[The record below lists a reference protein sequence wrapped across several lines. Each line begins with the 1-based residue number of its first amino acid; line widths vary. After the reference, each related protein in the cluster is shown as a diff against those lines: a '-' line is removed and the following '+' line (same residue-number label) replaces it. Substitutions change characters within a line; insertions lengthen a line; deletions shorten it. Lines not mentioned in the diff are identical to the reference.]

1 MEEREGREKETERGG
16 YEKKS
21 RRTSKKDRRTHKE
34 GSSKGRKQ
42 LIEKKEKKLAVKRKC
57 RGTKLGSISLKEE
70 QSQ

>member
-1 MEEREGREKETERGG
+1 MRGG

-21 RRTSKKDRRTHKE
+21 RTSKKDRRTHEE

-42 LIEKKEKKLAVKRKC
+42 LIEKEEKKQAVKRKC